1 VDEPETSQSA
11 PFTSRTN
18 PTTSR
23 AQFNI
28 LPAFVSRLLQ
38 EPYLNQN
45 RFFPIPD
52 IKRVVVFCKASSITK
67 KKVENIADS
76 GENRPF
82 FGVQSKKETA
92 ASQPD

>member
-1 VDEPETSQSA
+1 
-11 PFTSRTN
+11 
-18 PTTSR
+18 
-23 AQFNI
+23 
-28 LPAFVSRLLQ
+28 
-38 EPYLNQN
+38 LNQN

-76 GENRPF
+76 GDNRPF